1 MPGRLIY
8 KVMGFIWN
16 QVSISALAPAPGQW
30 ADWKYLSELL
40 DRKNRLNEIGIAVF
54 VESDTLKLL
63 ELIVMGAKS
72 LANTERRYTF

>member
-1 MPGRLIY
+1 
-8 KVMGFIWN
+8 MGFIWN
-16 QVSISALAPAPGQW
+16 QVSISALAPAPGQR